1 MGLTQYFLKNRSV
14 TWLFILLLILG
25 GSAAYDRLGRFEDPE
40 FTIKEAMVYTTY
52 PGASAQEVEEEVSDK
67 LETAIQQLS
76 QLKRVESTSKPG
88 VSEIKVIIQ
97 DKYNTQTLPQVWDEL
112 RRKVGD
118 AYPELPPG
126 VNPSIVNDDYSDV
139 FGILFAVSGEEF
151 SYREIKEFVDDVLRR
166 EILLIPGVAKVTIM
180 GVQQEQIF
188 VEISQTRLAQLGIS
202 PETIYKTLKSQNLV
216 VPSGAVQVGDEY
228 IRITP
233 TGDFT
238 SVEEIGNLLI
248 SSPKSK
254 KIIYL
259 RDIAKIERGYQEVPT
274 NIVRHNGKFA
284 LVFGISLVAG
294 GNVVAM
300 GKKIEDKIDDLKS
313 LIPTGMVMSSIYDQ
327 PEVVEASV
335 NGFVISLLEAVVI
348 VIVILLIFMGLRSA
362 LLIGGIL
369 FLTVMGT
376 LIFMSAWQIDLQRI
390 SLGAL
395 IIALGM
401 LVDNAIVVT
410 EGILIRIQKGQGRI
424 EAALAVVK
432 QTIWPLFGATIVA
445 VLAFAGIGLSE
456 DSTGEYVR
464 SLFQVIMISLT
475 LSWVLAI
482 TVTPMLCVVL
492 LKAGKPQSDE
502 ELYGGF
508 VFRIYKRG
516 LLFFMQ
522 ARLLTLGILIVC
534 LGFSVVGFNYLREG
548 FFPDST
554 TPIFLV
560 DYWRAQGTDIRETD
574 KDLRELE
581 KHVKTMEHVTDV
593 TTFVG
598 QGAPRFMLTYTPEE
612 KNTSYGQLVIRVDD
626 PHNIDKVSPKVDAY
640 LKKNYPNS
648 EPRIKKIRLGP
659 GRDAKIEARFSGP
672 DPETLRILSGKAQDI
687 MHELGLI
694 NIRDDWRQRVKM
706 FQPEF
711 SEVLARA
718 TGIQRSQL
726 KSTLEMAF
734 SGYQAGLYR
743 EADELIPI
751 ISRLPAKERLN
762 ISSIND
768 LFIWSPILQAN
779 IPIRQ
784 VVSGYN
790 TDWEDTR
797 IKRRNRIRTI
807 IASADPELGESAS
820 AGFNELRPRIESM
833 ELPAGY
839 FLEWGGE
846 YEDARDAQG
855 ALAAQLPM
863 SVLAMILMVVL
874 LFGAL
879 RQPLIIWLTVPL
891 SVIGVYVGLFVADK
905 PFDFMALLGF
915 LSLSGML
922 IKNAIVLIDQ
932 IDLEIAEGKDRL
944 QAVID
949 SSVGRVRP
957 VSMAAVTTVL
967 GMTPLLFDAFFSS
980 MAVLIMFGLSFAT
993 LLTLYVVP
1001 ILYTLLFKIP
1011 IKGVR

>member
-1 MGLTQYFLKNRSV
+1 MGFTQYFLRNRSV
-14 TWLFILLLILG
+14 TWLLIILLVLG

-40 FTIKEAMVYTTY
+40 FTIKEAMVYTAY
-52 PGASAQEVEEEVSDK
+52 PGASAKEVEEEVSDK
-67 LETAIQQLS
+67 LETAIQQLG

-97 DKYNTQTLPQVWDEL
+97 DKYTTKTLPQVWDEL

-118 AYPELPPG
+118 VYSELPPG
-126 VNPSIVNDDYSDV
+126 AQPSIVNDDYSDV
-139 FGILFAVSGEEF
+139 FGILFAISGDGY
-151 SYREIKEFVDDVLRR
+151 SYQEIKEFVEDVLRR
-166 EILLIPGVAKVTIM
+166 EILLIPGVAKVSIM

-188 VEISQTRLAQLGIS
+188 VEISQTRLAQLGIA
-202 PETIYKTLKSQNLV
+202 PETIYQTLRSQNLV
-216 VPSGAVQVGDEY
+216 APSGAVQVGDEHV
-228 IRITP
+228 RITP

-238 SVEEIGNLLI
+238 SVQAIGNLLI

-254 KIIYL
+254 QIIYL

-274 NIVRHNGKFA
+274 NLVRHNGKFA
-284 LVFGISLVAG
+284 LAFGISLVAG
-294 GNVVAM
+294 GNVVAL
-300 GKKIEDKIDDLKS
+300 GKTIENKLKE
-313 LIPTGMVMSSIYDQ
+313 LENVTPVGMVMSSIYYQ

-335 NGFVISLLEAVVI
+335 NGFVISLLEAVII
-348 VIVILLIFMGLRSA
+348 VVVILLIFMGLRSG
-362 LLIGGIL
+362 LLIGVIL

-376 LIFMSAWQIDLQRI
+376 LIFMSAWNIDLQRI

-410 EGILIRIQKGQGRI
+410 EGILVRIQKGEDRMQ
-424 EAALAVVK
+424 AALAVVK
-432 QTIWPLFGATIVA
+432 QTIWPLFGATLVGI
-445 VLAFAGIGLSE
+445 LAFAGIGLSE
-456 DSTGEYVR
+456 DSTGEYIR
-464 SLFQVIMISLT
+464 SLFQVILISLT

-482 TVTPMLCVVL
+482 TVTPMLCVAL
-492 LKAGKPQSDE
+492 LKVGKPQSDE

-508 VFRIYKRG
+508 IFRVYKQG
-516 LLFFMQ
+516 LLVFMK
-522 ARLLTLGILIVC
+522 ARLLTLGVLIVC
-534 LGFSVVGFNYLREG
+534 LGLSIIGFNYLREG
-548 FFPDST
+548 FFPDSS
-554 TPIFLV
+554 TPIVLV
-560 DYWRAQGTDIRETD
+560 DYWRSQGTDIRETD
-574 KDLRELE
+574 KDTREIE
-581 KHVKTMEHVTDV
+581 KHIHSIEGVTDV
-593 TTFVG
+593 TTFVS

-612 KNTSYGQLVIRVDD
+612 KNSSYGQLVVRVDD
-626 PHNIDKVSPKVDAY
+626 YHKIDQISQKIDKY
-640 LKKNYPNS
+640 LKANFSDS

-672 DPETLRILSGKAQDI
+672 NPETLRILSLKAQDI
-687 MHELGLI
+687 MHEQGLI
-694 NIRDDWRQRVKM
+694 NIRDDWRQRVKL

-718 TGIQRSQL
+718 TGIQRAQL
-726 KSTLEMAF
+726 KQTLEMAF

-751 ISRLPAKERLN
+751 ISRLPAEERLN

-768 LFIWSPILQAN
+768 LYVWSPILQAN

-784 VVSGYN
+784 VISGYK
-790 TDWEDTR
+790 TGWEDTR

-807 IASADPELGESAS
+807 IASADPSDGATSA
-820 AGFNELRPRIESM
+820 AFDKLRPRIEAM
-833 ELPAGY
+833 QLPAGY

-846 YEDARDAQG
+846 YEDSRDATVS
-855 ALAAQLPM
+855 LAAQLPM
-863 SVLAMILMVVL
+863 SVLAMILMVVF

-891 SVIGVYVGLFVADK
+891 SVIGVYLGLFAANK

-932 IDLEIAEGKDRL
+932 IDLEIRAGKDPM
-944 QAVID
+944 QAVVD

-957 VSMAAVTTVL
+957 VSMAAITTVL
-967 GMTPLLFDAFFSS
+967 GMTPLLFDTFFSA

-1001 ILYTLLFKIP
+1001 ILYTLLFRISPK
-1011 IKGVR
+1011 R